1 MMSEL
6 ERIIENKIEKMTV
19 EELCGQVLCFN
30 VDDDWK
36 TDGELAKFVKE
47 IRPGGLFLKTANK
60 EKCDRIRKIF
70 LENTDIAPIFAADV
84 ESGPGVITGQKDA
97 LQQMAYGA
105 ANDPVLT
112 ESIYRSCA
120 EICRKNG
127 VNMTFSPVVDL
138 NMNPDNPVT
147 NIRSISENPNLV
159 VKIAS
164 AMVRGFQK
172 DGLVMATCK
181 HFPGDGVD
189 DRNQH
194 FCTTI
199 NSLSAEEWMRTFGV
213 VYKSMFAED
222 VAAVMV
228 GHIALPALQDE
239 TEYDPILGWLPAT
252 LSYSL
257 QTKLLKER
265 LGFTGCVVSD
275 AMSMIGACS
284 AIPIER
290 LCVEFFKA
298 GGDFMLYPLVE
309 DYYRLIKAVQEGE
322 LPLERMQDAVRRVL
336 YLKAK
341 ARLFESETKVTEKLS
356 GEDLYELADKMGEK
370 CIKIVRNA
378 EKLLPLQVQGRKRFL
393 IINLRGEN
401 DFSTFDTVE
410 KELVL
415 RGHSVTTLIN
425 PKHYEVNEKITEHD
439 VVLVNCK
446 ISADDNVGIGG
457 SLRVR
462 WPQVM
467 TFWRGYIF
475 KHPCVIFTSF
485 GDPYKLYDFPYLKTY
500 VNAYGF
506 TESIQKGFVKVL
518 LGEISS
524 QAIHPVSLKGFFEC
538 EA

>member
-1 MMSEL
+1 MVEMEKN
-6 ERIIENKIEKMTV
+6 IENIVENMTV
-19 EELCGQVLCFN
+19 EALCGQVLCFN
-30 VDDDWK
+30 VDDDWT
-36 TDGELAKFVKE
+36 TDSEIEKFAKE
-47 IRPGGLFLKTANK
+47 IRPGGLFLKSADK
-60 EKCDRIRKIF
+60 EKCDKLRKIIM
-70 LENTDIAPIFAADV
+70 ESTGIAPILAADV
-84 ESGPGVITGQKDA
+84 ESGPSIITGHKDA

-105 ANDPVLT
+105 ANDPELT
-112 ESIYRSCA
+112 EQIYRSCA

-147 NIRSISENPNLV
+147 NIRSISENPDLV
-159 VKIAS
+159 SKIAA

-194 FCTTI
+194 FCTTV
-199 NSLSAEEWMRTFGV
+199 NSLSAEEWLSSFGK
-213 VYKSMFAED
+213 VYQNMFKED

-228 GHIALPALQDE
+228 GHIALPALQDDAE
-239 TEYDPILGWLPAT
+239 NDPIRGWLPAT

-265 LGFTGCVVSD
+265 LGFEGCIVSD
-275 AMSMIGACS
+275 AMSMIGACT

-290 LCVEFFKA
+290 LSVEFFKA
-298 GGDFMLYPLVE
+298 GGDFMLYPLVD
-309 DYYRLIKAVQEGE
+309 DYYRLIKAVKERE
-322 LPLERMQDAVRRVL
+322 IPIERMQDAVRRVL
-336 YLKAK
+336 RLKRK
-341 ARLFESETKVTEKLS
+341 ARLFEPEEKVTETLC
-356 GEDLYELADKMGEK
+356 GADLYALSDEMGEK

-378 EKLLPLQVQGRKRFL
+378 EDLLPLHIEEKKRFL

-401 DFSTFDTVE
+401 DASTFDTVD
-410 KELVL
+410 KELMR
-415 RGHSVTTLIN
+415 RGHSVTVLTN
-425 PKHYEVNEKITEHD
+425 PKHYEVNEKIKDHD

-446 ISADDNVGIGG
+446 ISTDDNVGIGG

-467 TFWRGYIF
+467 PFWRGYIF

-485 GDPYKLYDFPYLKTY
+485 GDPYKLYDYPYLKTY
-500 VNAYGF
+500 VNAFGY

-518 LGEISS
+518 LGEVESK
-524 QAIHPVSLKGFFEC
+524 AIHPVSLKGFFSC

>member
-1 MMSEL
+1 MI
-6 ERIIENKIEKMTV
+6 ERMKNIENRVQNMTV

-36 TDGELAKFVKE
+36 TDAEIEKFVKD
-47 IRPGGLFLKTANK
+47 IRPGGLFLKSANK
-60 EKCDRIRKIF
+60 RKCDKLRQII
-70 LENTDIAPIFAADV
+70 LEHTGIAPILAADV
-84 ESGPGVITGQKDA
+84 ESGPSIIDGEKDVM
-97 LQQMAYGA
+97 QQMAYGA
-105 ANDPVLT
+105 ANDAELT
-112 ESIYRSCA
+112 ERIYRNCA

-147 NIRSISENPNLV
+147 NIRSISENPDLV
-159 VKIAS
+159 STIAA

-194 FCTTI
+194 FCTTV
-199 NSLSAEEWMRTFGV
+199 NSLSAEEWLRTFGK
-213 VYKSMFAED
+213 VYQNMFKED

-228 GHIALPALQDE
+228 GHIALPAFQDE
-239 TEYDPILGWLPAT
+239 TENDPVRGYLPAT

-265 LGFTGCVVSD
+265 LGFGGCLVSD
-275 AMSMIGACS
+275 AMSMIGACA

-298 GGDFMLYPLVE
+298 GGDFMLYPLVD
-309 DYYRLIKAVQEGE
+309 DYYRLVKAVKKGE

-336 YLKAK
+336 RLKAK
-341 ARLFESETKVTEKLS
+341 ARLFEPEEVVTEKLY
-356 GEDLYELADKMGEK
+356 GEDIYALADEMGEK

-378 EKLLPLQVQGRKRFL
+378 ESLLPLHIEAKKRFL

-401 DFSTFDTVE
+401 DASTFDTVDR
-410 KELVL
+410 ELVR
-415 RGHSVTTLIN
+415 RGHSVTVLTN
-425 PKHYEVNEKITEHD
+425 PKHYEVNEKIKDHD

-446 ISADDNVGIGG
+446 ISTDDNVGIGG

-462 WPQVM
+462 WPHIM
-467 TFWRGYIF
+467 PFWRGYIF

-485 GDPYKLYDFPYLKTY
+485 GDPYKLYDYPYLKTY
-500 VNAYGF
+500 VNAFGY

-518 LGEISS
+518 LGEVESK
-524 QAIHPVSLKGFFEC
+524 AIHPVSLNGFFTC